1 MRIFL
6 LRWLAPL
13 LMCVAVPAGARA
25 QQQPFVVH
33 DTKPVIT
40 HGPYLVDPSED
51 SITVVWMTDT
61 PSHALVRYGDGATLD
76 KEAENRSHGLLDVTT
91 RHAVRL
97 SGLAPGRTYRYQVV
111 ATRVV
116 KLNAYWPEKG
126 LATEGPVRTFRT
138 FDRSQAST
146 TFSVITDTHEDV
158 ARINALMQR
167 IDWKASEFLAQT
179 GDAFHWLDSE
189 DQLFGKWLDPVAK
202 ALAGERPL
210 VFARGNHEW
219 RGPFARSLFDY
230 LPTAEGRFYVAR
242 DVGPVH
248 LLVLDSGEDKP
259 DETNVYSRLNRSE
272 PYLAEQL
279 QWLGKHRE
287 SAARMTS
294 APFRVVLM
302 HQPRWGS
309 MPQGQARWIEA
320 ANAAGV
326 DLVIAGHT
334 HRFGRIAPGSPG
346 FEQARF
352 MTVVLG
358 QDQVATVRATGDSIV
373 VMVTTTTG
381 EVVDTI
387 TVQRRSRSESVARSE
402 GKVAFS
408 PLKPPAFVRH

>member
-1 MRIFL
+1 MRTFRL
-6 LRWLAPL
+6 SWLAAL
-13 LMCVAVPAGARA
+13 LTCVALPVGSKA

-40 HGPYLVDPSED
+40 HGPYLVDPSETAV
-51 SITVVWMTDT
+51 TVVWITDT
-61 PSHALVRYGDGATLD
+61 PSHALVRFGEARDGDEAALD
-76 KEAENRSHGLLDVTT
+76 REAESRSHGLLDVAT
-91 RHAVRL
+91 RHVVRL
-97 SGLAPGRTYRYQVV
+97 SGLMPGRTYRYQVV

-126 LATEGPVRTFRT
+126 LPTAGPVRTFRT
-138 FDRSQAST
+138 FDRAQAST

-167 IDWKASEFLAQT
+167 IDWKTSEFLAQT

-189 DQLFGKWLDPVAK
+189 DQLFAKWLDPLNK

-230 LPTAEGRFYVAR
+230 LPTAEGRYYMAR

-287 SAARMTS
+287 SDPRMAS

-309 MPQGQARWIEA
+309 MPPARERAGEPDGLARWIEA

-334 HRFGRIAPGSPG
+334 HRFARVPPGSPG
-346 FEQARF
+346 FEQR
-352 MTVVLG
+352 
-358 QDQVATVRATGDSIV
+358 DS
-373 VMVTTTTG
+373 
-381 EVVDTI
+381 
-387 TVQRRSRSESVARSE
+387 
-402 GKVAFS
+402 
-408 PLKPPAFVRH
+408 

>member
-1 MRIFL
+1 VRNRLIRWPAL
-6 LRWLAPL
+6 LLACAVL
-13 LMCVAVPAGARA
+13 SVAPEPRLEA

-40 HGPYLVDPSED
+40 HGPYLVDPSET
-51 SITVVWMTDT
+51 SVTVVWTTDT
-61 PSHALVRYGDGATLD
+61 PSHALVRYGEARDGDSATLD
-76 KEAENRSHGLLDVTT
+76 READSRSHGLLDVGT
-91 RHAVRL
+91 RHVVRL
-97 SGLAPGRTYRYQVV
+97 TGLTPGKAYRYQVV

-126 LATEGPVRTFRT
+126 LAIEGPVRTFRT
-138 FDRSQAST
+138 FDRTKAET
-146 TFSVITDTHEDV
+146 TFSVVTDTHEDV
-158 ARINALMQR
+158 TRINALMQR
-167 IDWKASEFLAQT
+167 IDWKTTEFLGHT
-179 GDAFHWLDSE
+179 GDAFHWIDSE
-189 DQLFGKWLDPVAK
+189 DQLFSKWLDPVNK

-230 LPTAEGRFYVAR
+230 VPTAEGRFYVAR

-279 QWLGKHRE
+279 AWLGEHTKSE
-287 SAARMTS
+287 PRMAT

-309 MPQGQARWIEA
+309 MPPARERDNDGQARWIET
-320 ANAAGV
+320 ANAAGI

-334 HRFGRIAPGSPG
+334 HKFSRVNPGGAG

-352 MTVVLG
+352 TTLILG
-358 QDQVATVRATGDSIV
+358 QDQVATVRATADSIV
-373 VMVTTTTG
+373 AIVTTTAG
-381 EVVDTI
+381 EVLDTV
-387 TVQRRSRSESVARSE
+387 TVPRRR
-402 GKVAFS
+402 
-408 PLKPPAFVRH
+408 

>member
-1 MRIFL
+1 VRTRSI
-6 LRWLAPL
+6 RWLAAAWL
-13 LMCVAVPAGARA
+13 YAAAAVVSIGLEA

-40 HGPYLVDPSED
+40 HGPYLVDPTETSV
-51 SITVVWMTDT
+51 TVVWTTDT
-61 PSHALVRYGDGATLD
+61 ASHALVRYGEAGAGAALD
-76 KEAENRSHGLLDVTT
+76 READSRSHGLLDVGT
-91 RHAVRL
+91 RHVVRL
-97 SGLAPGRTYRYQVV
+97 SGLAPGKTYRYQVV

-126 LATEGPVRTFRT
+126 LAIEGPIRSFRA
-138 FDRSQAST
+138 FDRNQPAT
-146 TFSVITDTHEDV
+146 TFSVVTDTHEDV

-167 IDWKASEFLAQT
+167 IDWKTTEFLGHT
-179 GDAFHWLDSE
+179 GDAFHWIDSE
-189 DQLFGKWLDPVAK
+189 DQLFSKWLDPVNK
-202 ALAGERPL
+202 ALAGEKPL

-230 LPTAEGRFYVAR
+230 VPTAEGRFYVAR

-259 DETNVYSRLNRSE
+259 DDTNVYSRLNRSE

-279 QWLGKHRE
+279 RWLGQHRATE
-287 SAARMTS
+287 PRMAS

-309 MPQGQARWIEA
+309 MPSVRAGDPEGQARWIET
-320 ANAAGV
+320 ANAAGI

-334 HRFGRIAPGSPG
+334 HKFSRVDPGGPG

-352 MTVVLG
+352 TTVILG
-358 QDQVATVRATGDSIV
+358 QDQVGTVRATADAIV
-373 VMVTTTTG
+373 VIVTTTTG
-381 EVVDTI
+381 EVLDTV
-387 TVQRRSRSESVARSE
+387 TVPRRR
-402 GKVAFS
+402 
-408 PLKPPAFVRH
+408 

>member
-1 MRIFL
+1 MDMRTFRL
-6 LRWLAPL
+6 SWLAAL
-13 LMCVAVPAGARA
+13 LMCVALPVGSKA

-40 HGPYLVDPSED
+40 HGPYLVDPSETAV
-51 SITVVWMTDT
+51 TVVWITDT
-61 PSHALVRYGDGATLD
+61 PSHALVRFGEARDGDDAALD
-76 KEAENRSHGLLDVTT
+76 REAESRSHGLLDVAT
-91 RHAVRL
+91 RHVVRL
-97 SGLAPGRTYRYQVV
+97 SGLMPGRTYRYQVV

-126 LATEGPVRTFRT
+126 LPTAGPVRTFRT
-138 FDRSQAST
+138 FDRAQAST

-167 IDWKASEFLAQT
+167 IDWKTSEFLAQT

-189 DQLFGKWLDPVAK
+189 DQLFAKWLDPLNK

-230 LPTAEGRFYVAR
+230 LPTAEGRYYMAR

-287 SAARMTS
+287 SDPRMAS

-309 MPQGQARWIEA
+309 MPPARERAGEPDGLARWIEA

-334 HRFGRIAPGSPG
+334 HRFARVPPGSPG

-352 MTVVLG
+352 MTVVVG
-358 QDQVATVRATGDSIV
+358 QDQVATVRATADAIV
-373 VMVTTTTG
+373 VIVTTASG
-381 EVVDTI
+381 EVLDTI
-387 TVQRRSRSESVARSE
+387 TVRKTR
-402 GKVAFS
+402 
-408 PLKPPAFVRH
+408 

>member
-1 MRIFL
+1 MRVLGF
-6 LRWLAPL
+6 RWLGTLALLAAPA
-13 LMCVAVPAGARA
+13 VALA
-25 QQQPFVVH
+25 QSQPFIVH

-40 HGPYLVDPSED
+40 HGPYLVDPSET
-51 SITVVWMTDT
+51 SITVVWTTDT
-61 PSHALVRYGDGATLD
+61 PSHALVRYGEGPTLD
-76 KEAENRSHGLLDVTT
+76 KEADSRSHGLLDVGT
-91 RHAVRL
+91 RHVVRL
-97 SGLAPGRTYRYQVV
+97 SGLTAGRTYRYQVV

-126 LATEGPVRTFRT
+126 LAIEGPVRSFRT
-138 FDRSQAST
+138 FDRAQPSVA
-146 TFSVITDTHEDV
+146 FSVVTDTHEDV
-158 ARINALMQR
+158 NRINALMQR
-167 IDWKASEFLAQT
+167 IDWKTNEFLAQT

-189 DQLFGKWLDPVAK
+189 DQLFAKWLDPVNK

-219 RGPFARSLFDY
+219 RGPFARALFDY
-230 LPTAEGRFYVAR
+230 LPTSEGRFYVAR

-279 QWLGKHRE
+279 RWLAQHRASE
-287 SAARMTS
+287 PRMAS

-309 MPQGQARWIEA
+309 MPQGTAQWIEA

-326 DLVIAGHT
+326 DLVIAGHM
-334 HRFGRIAPGSPG
+334 HKFSRVNPGGPG

-352 MTVVLG
+352 TTVILG
-358 QDQVATVRATGDSIV
+358 QDQVGSVHATADSV
-373 VMVTTTTG
+373 VLIVTTTAG
-381 EVVDTI
+381 EVLDTI
-387 TVQRRSRSESVARSE
+387 TVPRRRSTEFTLRSE
-402 GKVAFS
+402 GKVVF
-408 PLKPPAFVRH
+408 PL

>member
-1 MRIFL
+1 LRRLAL
-6 LRWLAPL
+6 LLV
-13 LMCVAVPAGARA
+13 CVAVPIESRA
-25 QQQPFVVH
+25 QQQPFIVH

-40 HGPYLVDPSED
+40 HGPYLVDPSETAV
-51 SITVVWMTDT
+51 TVVWTTDT
-61 PSHALVRYGDGATLD
+61 PSHALVRFGEARSGDGAALD
-76 KEAENRSHGLLDVTT
+76 REAESRSHGLLDVTT

-97 SGLAPGRTYRYQVV
+97 SGLTPGRTYRYQVV

-126 LATEGPVRTFRT
+126 LSTAGAVRTFRT
-138 FDRSQAST
+138 FDRSQPAT

-167 IDWKASEFLAQT
+167 IDWKTSEFLAQT

-189 DQLFGKWLDPVAK
+189 DQLFARWLDPVNK

-259 DETNVYSRLNRSE
+259 DDTNVYSRLNRSE

-279 QWLGKHRE
+279 QWLGQHRE
-287 SAARMTS
+287 SDPRMAS

-309 MPQGQARWIEA
+309 MPPARAGELDGQARWIDA

-326 DLVIAGHT
+326 DLVIAGHN
-334 HRFGRIAPGSPG
+334 HRFSRINPGSPG

-358 QDQVATVRATGDSIV
+358 QDQVGTVRATADAIV
-373 VMVTTTTG
+373 VTVTTTKG
-381 EVVDTI
+381 EVLDTI
-387 TVQRRSRSESVARSE
+387 TVPRRR
-402 GKVAFS
+402 
-408 PLKPPAFVRH
+408 

>member
-1 MRIFL
+1 ML
-6 LRWLAPL
+6 LTLPAP
-13 LMCVAVPAGARA
+13 VKA
-25 QQQPFVVH
+25 QSQPFVVH

-40 HGPYLVDPSED
+40 HGPYLVDPSET
-51 SITVVWMTDT
+51 SITVVWSTDT
-61 PSHALVRYGDGATLD
+61 PSHALVRYGEGTSLD
-76 KEAENRSHGLLDVTT
+76 REGESRTHGLLDVGT

-97 SGLAPGRTYRYQVV
+97 SGLSPGRAYRYQVV

-126 LATEGPVRTFRT
+126 LAIEGPVRSFRT
-138 FDRSQAST
+138 FDRAQAST

-158 ARINALMQR
+158 ARINALMKR
-167 IDWKASEFLAQT
+167 IDWKTSEFLAQT
-179 GDAFHWLDSE
+179 GDAFHWLDNE
-189 DQLFGKWLDPVAK
+189 DQLFGKWLDPVTK

-210 VFARGNHEW
+210 LFARGNHEW

-230 LPTAEGRFYVAR
+230 LPTTEGRYYIAR

-259 DETNVYSRLNRSE
+259 DDTNVYSLLNRSE

-279 QWLGKHRE
+279 RWLGTHRSSE
-287 SAARMTS
+287 PRMSS

-302 HQPRWGS
+302 HQPLWGS
-309 MPQGQARWIEA
+309 MPDGQARWIEA

-334 HRFGRIAPGSPG
+334 HRFSRIDPGSPG

-352 MTVVLG
+352 TTVVLG
-358 QDQVATVRATGDSIV
+358 QDQVG
-373 VMVTTTTG
+373 
-381 EVVDTI
+381 
-387 TVQRRSRSESVARSE
+387 
-402 GKVAFS
+402 
-408 PLKPPAFVRH
+408 

>member
-1 MRIFL
+1 MRHSR
-6 LRWLAPL
+6 LRWLAL
-13 LMCVAVPAGARA
+13 FLVGLAVPVESKA

-51 SITVVWMTDT
+51 SVTVVWITDT
-61 PSHALVRYGDGATLD
+61 PSHALVRFGEGATLD
-76 KEAENRSHGLLDVTT
+76 REAESRSHGLLDVTT
-91 RHAVRL
+91 RHTVRL
-97 SGLAPGRTYRYQVV
+97 SGLTPGRTYRYQVV

-126 LATEGPVRTFRT
+126 LSTEGSVRTFRT
-138 FDRSQAST
+138 FDRSKPSA

-167 IDWKASEFLAQT
+167 IDWKTSEFLAQT

-189 DQLFGKWLDPVAK
+189 DQLFAKWLDPVTK
-202 ALAGERPL
+202 GLAGERPL
-210 VFARGNHEW
+210 VLARGNHEW
-219 RGPFARSLFDY
+219 RGPFARSLFGY
-230 LPTAEGRFYVAR
+230 IPTAEGRYYVAR

-279 QWLGKHRE
+279 LWLGTHRE
-287 SAARMTS
+287 SEPRMAS

-309 MPQGQARWIEA
+309 MPDGQARWIDA
-320 ANAAGV
+320 ANAASI
-326 DLVIAGHT
+326 DLVVAGHN
-334 HRFGRIAPGSPG
+334 HRFSRIEPGSPG
-346 FEQARF
+346 FERARF
-352 MTVVLG
+352 TTVVLG
-358 QDQVATVRATGDSIV
+358 QDQVGTVHATADSIV
-373 VMVTTTTG
+373 VTVTTTKG

-387 TVQRRSRSESVARSE
+387 TVPRRR
-402 GKVAFS
+402 
-408 PLKPPAFVRH
+408 

>member
-1 MRIFL
+1 MRRPSVPPVPSVPSVHHFPW
-6 LRWLAPL
+6 RWLAGL
-13 LMCVAVPAGARA
+13 LACLALPPVARA
-25 QQQPFVVH
+25 QSQPFIVH

-51 SITVVWMTDT
+51 SITVVWITDT
-61 PSHALVRYGDGATLD
+61 PSHALVRYGEAAALD
-76 KEAENRSHGLLDVTT
+76 REGESRTHGLLDVGT

-97 SGLAPGRTYRYQVV
+97 SGLTPGHTYRYQAV

-126 LATEGPVRTFRT
+126 LSTEAPVHAFRT
-138 FDRSQAST
+138 FDRNQSST

-158 ARINALMQR
+158 VRINALMQK
-167 IDWKASEFLAQT
+167 IDWKTSEFLAQT
-179 GDAFHWLDSE
+179 GDAFHWLESE
-189 DQLFGKWLDPVAK
+189 DQLFSKWLDPVSK

-219 RGPFARSLFDY
+219 RGAFARSLFDY
-230 LPTAEGRFYVAR
+230 IPTVEGRFYVAR

-248 LLVLDSGEDKP
+248 LVVFDSGEDKP
-259 DETNVYSRLNRSE
+259 DDTNVYSRLNRSE

-279 QWLGKHRE
+279 RWLGAHRASE
-287 SAARMTS
+287 PRMAS

-309 MPQGQARWIEA
+309 MPPARERAGGLDGQAQWIEA

-326 DLVIAGHT
+326 DLVVAGHT
-334 HRFGRIAPGSPG
+334 HRFARIDPGSPG

-352 MTVVLG
+352 TTVVLG
-358 QDQVATVRATGDSIV
+358 QDQVGTVRATADSIV
-373 VMVTTTTG
+373 VVVTTTTG
-381 EVVDTI
+381 EVLDTI
-387 TVQRRSRSESVARSE
+387 TVPRRR
-402 GKVAFS
+402 
-408 PLKPPAFVRH
+408 

>member
-1 MRIFL
+1 LRRLAL
-6 LRWLAPL
+6 LLV
-13 LMCVAVPAGARA
+13 CVAVPIESRA
-25 QQQPFVVH
+25 QQQPFIVH

-40 HGPYLVDPSED
+40 HGPYLVDPSET
-51 SITVVWMTDT
+51 SVTVVWTTDT
-61 PSHALVRYGDGATLD
+61 PSHALVRFGEARSGDGAALD
-76 KEAENRSHGLLDVTT
+76 REAESRSHGLLDVTT

-97 SGLAPGRTYRYQVV
+97 SGLTPGRTYRYQVV

-126 LATEGPVRTFRT
+126 LSTAGAVRTFRT
-138 FDRSQAST
+138 FDRSQPAT

-167 IDWKASEFLAQT
+167 IDWKTSEFLAQT

-189 DQLFGKWLDPVAK
+189 DQLFARWLDPVNK

-259 DETNVYSRLNRSE
+259 DDTNVYSRLNRSE

-279 QWLGKHRE
+279 QWLGQHRE
-287 SAARMTS
+287 SDPRMAS

-309 MPQGQARWIEA
+309 MPPARAGELDGQARWIDA

-326 DLVIAGHT
+326 DLVIAGHN
-334 HRFGRIAPGSPG
+334 HRFSRINPGSPG

-358 QDQVATVRATGDSIV
+358 QDQVGTVRATADAIV
-373 VMVTTTTG
+373 VTVTTTKG
-381 EVVDTI
+381 EVLDTI
-387 TVQRRSRSESVARSE
+387 TVPRRR
-402 GKVAFS
+402 
-408 PLKPPAFVRH
+408 

>member
-1 MRIFL
+1 LRRLAL
-6 LRWLAPL
+6 LLV
-13 LMCVAVPAGARA
+13 CVAVPIESKA
-25 QQQPFVVH
+25 QQQPFIVH

-40 HGPYLVDPSED
+40 HGPYLVDPSETAV
-51 SITVVWMTDT
+51 TVVWTTDT
-61 PSHALVRYGDGATLD
+61 PSHALVRFGEARSGDGAALD
-76 KEAENRSHGLLDVTT
+76 REAESRSHGLLDVTT

-97 SGLAPGRTYRYQVV
+97 SGLTPGRTYRYQVV

-126 LATEGPVRTFRT
+126 LSTAGAVRTFRT
-138 FDRSQAST
+138 FDRSQPAT

-167 IDWKASEFLAQT
+167 IDWKTSEFLAQT

-189 DQLFGKWLDPVAK
+189 DQLFARWLDPVNK

-259 DETNVYSRLNRSE
+259 DDTNVYSRLNRSE

-279 QWLGKHRE
+279 QWLGQHRE
-287 SAARMTS
+287 SDPRMAS

-309 MPQGQARWIEA
+309 MPPARAGELDGQARWIEA

-334 HRFGRIAPGSPG
+334 HRFSRISPGSPG
-346 FEQARF
+346 FEAARF

-358 QDQVATVRATGDSIV
+358 QDQVGTVRATADAIV
-373 VMVTTTTG
+373 VTVTTTKG
-381 EVVDTI
+381 EVLDTI
-387 TVQRRSRSESVARSE
+387 TVPRRR
-402 GKVAFS
+402 
-408 PLKPPAFVRH
+408 